1 MEDWLQLVLSN
12 RYISGCLWQNHMAI
26 ESNSEKRD
34 SVQTNKMNKDPY
46 HYPCESSLE
55 TLAQHLPVLI
65 SASPIF
71 TEPPASQKLKL
82 VFTNKKY
89 DKKLLWR
96 FKSPN
101 TCLLHHWC
109 IFFIIAEFWSL
120 SACYRL
126 KLDRIYTQKKAYKK

>member
-1 MEDWLQLVLSN
+1 
-12 RYISGCLWQNHMAI
+12 MAI

-71 TEPPASQKLKL
+71 TELPASQKLKL

-89 DKKLLWR
+89 DKKFSEGSKAPILACCTTDVFFSLLQN
-96 FKSPN
+96 SDHYQHVTDSN
-101 TCLLHHWC
+101 
-109 IFFIIAEFWSL
+109 
-120 SACYRL
+120 
-126 KLDRIYTQKKAYKK
+126 

>member
-12 RYISGCLWQNHMAI
+12 RYISGCLWQNHPAI
-26 ESNSEKRD
+26 ESNSEKWD

-89 DKKLLWR
+89 DKKIALKVQKPQYL
-96 FKSPN
+96 PVAA
-101 TCLLHHWC
+101 LMY
-109 IFFIIAEFWSL
+109 FFHYCRILIIISML
-120 SACYRL
+120 Q
-126 KLDRIYTQKKAYKK
+126 TQTRQNFHTKKMYKK